1 MRLSSGRVGQTMAE
15 GGQSEE
21 GMDIIRVAL
30 NSTIPDID
38 GARILEEKLAR
49 LNLVDDVPT
58 CSKLSD

>member
-1 MRLSSGRVGQTMAE
+1 MAE

-21 GMDIIRVAL
+21 GMDIIRVVL

-38 GARILEEKLAR
+38 GARSLKEKLAR
-49 LNLVDDVPT
+49 LVDDAPT

>member
-1 MRLSSGRVGQTMAE
+1 MAE

-38 GARILEEKLAR
+38 GGRILEEKLAR